1 MTKTVDLDPRDND
14 ASFTLN
20 LLRILA
26 AEMVCGFHAIALFNV
41 SWLRLPHVPPMQN
54 FGVCIFFVL
63 SGFLIAHTLAR
74 KSEKPTYGFREYAI
88 ERIARIYSGWIPAL
102 IFVVVVDAVLIHA
115 GVYDPQRH
123 FDLKTFV
130 GNFFMFQEYNGL
142 FSNHLSFRMFGSGA
156 PFWTMSVEFHIY
168 LLVGAVFFF
177 LRGGARW
184 WLLLPV
190 ILIFSQ
196 QPASNLTGT
205 SLFTLW
211 LSGFAAAFVLANYAE
226 AVSSLAWLVLGL
238 FSGAIL
244 ILNIASNHD
253 PFDPTNYIWV
263 ATCFTALVALAL
275 RSHFFVGW
283 KKLSK
288 VVQFMADYSFSLY
301 LTHYTVLYAA
311 SKFLTPGRFRMAAAM
326 IIAANVVAILI
337 ALPTEMRHRSVARWM
352 KSWFLPGPM
361 VGETDAKP
369 LKASSV

>member
-26 AEMVCGFHAIALFNV
+26 AEMVCAFHAIALFNV

-63 SGFLIAHTLAR
+63 SGFLIAHTLVR
-74 KSEKPTYGFREYAI
+74 KSEKPAYGFREYAI

-102 IFVVVVDAVLIHA
+102 IFVVVVDAALIHA

-211 LSGFAAAFVLANYAE
+211 LSGFVAAFYSGEPRRGRFLARVARARPVFGGDLDSHHRREPRSVRPDQLYLGCDVLYRAGCAGAEIALLRRVEE
-226 AVSSLAWLVLGL
+226 AVESGSVHGRL
-238 FSGAIL
+238 FIFTV
-244 ILNIASNHD
+244 
-253 PFDPTNYIWV
+253 FDPLHGAVCRVEIPDARSFPYGRCDDHRRERRRHPDRAADGD
-263 ATCFTALVALAL
+263 ATPQPCPLDE
-275 RSHFFVGW
+275 
-283 KKLSK
+283 
-288 VVQFMADYSFSLY
+288 VVVFARPD
-301 LTHYTVLYAA
+301 
-311 SKFLTPGRFRMAAAM
+311 GR
-326 IIAANVVAILI
+326 
-337 ALPTEMRHRSVARWM
+337 
-352 KSWFLPGPM
+352 
-361 VGETDAKP
+361 
-369 LKASSV
+369 